1 MEFTFRNV
9 NDAFY
14 SLVWWLGS
22 NPPQAAKSPSRV
34 GDIIRIEEPVR
45 VTYTHPWERVLFNPT
60 RDCNPF
66 FHLYE
71 ALWMLAGRN
80 DVESVAYY
88 NPRMREFSDN
98 GETFHGAYGYRWRN
112 WFGYDQLAVIIKEL
126 REDPMSRRCVL
137 QMWDASACGVDDEH
151 GRHDLHMATHGGKDV
166 PCNLCAC
173 FVIRDSPSGSM
184 LEMTVFNRSNDIIW
198 GMLGANVVHFS
209 ILQQYMANRIGVAMG
224 RYHQVTNDM
233 HVYTERW
240 EPEKWLEEEWSKNY
254 YPDSVYEPMPIVH
267 HTDDFE
273 EECPEFVDRHSKDS
287 VAGNYSEPFL
297 AKVAQPMCV
306 AFHRHKRREYNRA
319 LQTIEAVE
327 APDWRKAGR
336 EWLQRRKAK
345 WEAKQ

>member
-14 SLVWWLGS
+14 GLVRWLESG
-22 NPPQAAKSPSRV
+22 PPEAAKSPSRV

-45 VTYTHPWERVLFNPT
+45 VTFTHPWERVLFNSA

-88 NPRMREFSDN
+88 NPRMKEFSDD
-98 GETFHGAYGYRWRN
+98 GETFQGAYGHRWRK
-112 WFGYDQLAVIIKEL
+112 WFGQDQLDTIVNEL
-126 REDPMSRRCVL
+126 RANPNSRRCVL
-137 QMWDASACGVDDEH
+137 DIWDATKY
-151 GRHDLHMATHGGKDV
+151 GRFETSGISDLDMVTRSGKDV

-173 FVIRDSPSGSM
+173 FVIRDDK
-184 LEMTVFNRSNDIIW
+184 LEMTVFNRSNDMIW

-209 ILQQYMANRIGVAMG
+209 ILQQYIADRIGVAMG

-233 HVYTERW
+233 HVYTQRW
-240 EPEKWLEEEWSKNY
+240 EPEKWLKEEWSKKY
-254 YPDSVYEPMPIVH
+254 YPDSVYEPMPILLNER
-267 HTDDFE
+267 DFDS
-273 EECPEFVDRHSKDS
+273 ECSEFVDRHSKDS
-287 VAGNYSEPFL
+287 IAGDYSEPFL

-306 AFHRHKRREYNRA
+306 AFHHHKRREYNRA

-327 APDWRKAGR
+327 AADWRKAGR
-336 EWLQRRKAK
+336 EWIQRRKAK